1 MERGGG
7 DWCGEGVGNNWYFE
21 EIGRTVG
28 TVAAQFL
35 MMLHI
40 YHVFV
45 KAAFKLIIAFLL
57 VFYLEYLLI
66 IFGYIS

>member
-45 KAAFKLIIAFLL
+45 NENSIVYSRFCCLFAP
-57 VFYLEYLLI
+57 V
-66 IFGYIS
+66 ISIY